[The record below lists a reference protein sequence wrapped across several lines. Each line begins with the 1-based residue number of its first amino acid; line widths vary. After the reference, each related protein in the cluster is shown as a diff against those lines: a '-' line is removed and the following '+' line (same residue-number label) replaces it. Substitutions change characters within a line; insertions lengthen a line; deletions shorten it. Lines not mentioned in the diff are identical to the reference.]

1 MEMVNFETL
10 ALIAVLTSLSTEA
23 VKVLCDKVNVDYVS
37 NIIAA
42 VMSVILS
49 AAVVVVIPAVT
60 GKAAITAELITQGVV
75 MAFFAVLASMLGYD
89 KIRDTLN
96 KIKA

>member
-23 VKVLCDKVNVDYVS
+23 VKILCDKANVDYVS

-49 AAVVVVIPAVT
+49 AAVVVIIPAVT
-60 GKAAITAELITQGVV
+60 CKTAITAELITQGVV
-75 MAFFAVLASMLGYD
+75 MAFFAVLCATLSYD
-89 KIRDTLN
+89 KVAQLL
-96 KIKA
+96 KQIKA

>member
-23 VKVLCDKVNVDYVS
+23 VKILCDKANVDYVS

-75 MAFFAVLASMLGYD
+75 TAFFAVLAATLGYD
-89 KIRDTLN
+89 KLTQAF
-96 KIKA
+96 KQIKA

>member
-23 VKVLCDKVNVDYVS
+23 IKILCDKANVDYVS
-37 NIIAA
+37 NLIAA
-42 VMSVILS
+42 SMSVILS
-49 AAVVVVIPAVT
+49 AAVVVIIPAVT
-60 GKAAITAELITQGVV
+60 GKTAITAELITQGVV

-89 KIRDTLN
+89 KILQSI
-96 KIKA
+96 KQIKA